1 MDSEN
6 HLKDRILYIPQ
17 MSYEGAACMAAAFR
31 SIGINAR
38 PSPDGNEKTYE
49 LARKYLSGDECLP
62 EAITLGNFLKVTEM
76 PDYDPDKVAF
86 MMPTSNGPCR
96 FGHYLPLARK
106 VFRDRQEPVLFLS
119 PSSKNGYKDIGR
131 DANELVRTGWRAVV
145 ASDILRKML
154 HKTRPLEESVGDT
167 DRVFHKALEQV
178 CSAIELQNISHE
190 QRLKSMINALTE
202 ARDQFR
208 KIPLDRSKK
217 PLLIGMVGE
226 IFCRLNTF
234 SNDHLI
240 RIIERHGGQV
250 WLSDVAEWV
259 WYTNDEQ
266 VLNLSREGKSISFG
280 MLGCKI
286 RHTVM
291 RRDEH
296 RLLAPFH
303 KDLKGWEEPG
313 HIRQILDLSRPYLP
327 REGSHGEMVLSVGK
341 ALWYHQKGAAGVI
354 DISPFTCMNGIICE
368 TVYPRVTRDKNGFP
382 IRIFYFDGLQAD
394 MDGDIEIFLELAR
407 YYQQNN
413 KGKGNG

>member
-1 MDSEN
+1 
-6 HLKDRILYIPQ
+6 
-17 MSYEGAACMAAAFR
+17 
-31 SIGINAR
+31 
-38 PSPDGNEKTYE
+38 
-49 LARKYLSGDECLP
+49 
-62 EAITLGNFLKVTEM
+62 
-76 PDYDPDKVAF
+76 
-86 MMPTSNGPCR
+86 
-96 FGHYLPLARK
+96 
-106 VFRDRQEPVLFLS
+106 
-119 PSSKNGYKDIGR
+119 
-131 DANELVRTGWRAVV
+131 
-145 ASDILRKML
+145 
-154 HKTRPLEESVGDT
+154 
-167 DRVFHKALEQV
+167 
-178 CSAIELQNISHE
+178 
-190 QRLKSMINALTE
+190 
-202 ARDQFR
+202 
-208 KIPLDRSKK
+208 
-217 PLLIGMVGE
+217 
-226 IFCRLNTF
+226 
-234 SNDHLI
+234 
-240 RIIERHGGQV
+240 
-250 WLSDVAEWV
+250 
-259 WYTNDEQ
+259 
-266 VLNLSREGKSISFG
+266 

-286 RHTVM
+286 RHAVM